1 VISFLI
7 KLEELSLTSVM
18 DLDLPSSPMDS
29 VQLAS
34 SSMVVPSKVP
44 QLSELVLVD
53 PPLLQLKVDGA
64 DITPLNKHLLTAPQD
79 SHVLMDFALTSTL
92 TLPNLNLLR
101 PAEND
106 SRLDQTHSSPSMR
119 ELSPKLPTVIWL
131 LTECK

>member
-1 VISFLI
+1 MISFLI
-7 KLEELSLTSVM
+7 RQEELSLTLVLE
-18 DLDLPSSPMDS
+18 LDLPSSPMES
-29 VQLAS
+29 VELPS
-34 SSMVVPSKVP
+34 SSMVVPLKVP
-44 QLSELVLVD
+44 QLSELVLVE

-101 PAEND
+101 PAEID
-106 SRLDQTHSSPSMR
+106 SRPDPTHSSPSMR
-119 ELSPKLPTVIWL
+119 ELSPKPLTVIWL